1 MNPSTRLALV
11 AAATVGLG
19 LTGYHLLTLGDRT
32 AVMPVQPIPL
42 RTGLGPVSLLAE
54 PNGAPYELLM
64 DQAVAK
70 APSFDEAG
78 RRELLARLRELR
90 SNWNTEA
97 RIAAVPTAAAP
108 DAPGQL

>member
-19 LTGYHLLTLGDRT
+19 LAGYHLLTLGDHT
-32 AVMPVQPIPL
+32 AVAPVQPIPL
-42 RTGLGPVSLLAE
+42 RTGLGPISLLAE

-64 DQAVAK
+64 DQAVANS
-70 APSFDEAG
+70 PSADEAG

-90 SNWNTEA
+90 TSWNTA
-97 RIAAVPTAAAP
+97 PRLAAVPATTAP
-108 DAPGQL
+108 DGPGQL